1 MTTRECA
8 PTLASQ
14 RGTRNIY
21 EKENWKTKRRRQTSQ
36 TPIHLAFQNIFD
48 QLRTCRYVSP
58 QLDED
63 GIVAMAD
70 SSYRL
75 IGFLWVQIL
84 VIVQQRRAQRALLS
98 AREGRRTTQAQH
110 RHVRDDHGKPNS
122 SYYQK
127 IRVILQHDW
136 HVHDAEWKKLNRFR
150 VTKEDN
156 VIAAHMRSDGRR
168 CGRTSLRP
176 SQAD

>member
-1 MTTRECA
+1 MQPGEWTAIAFGPNMTDLELYLLDLDDYSRVRAHTGVS
-8 PTLASQ
+8 T
-14 RGTRNIY
+14 G
-21 EKENWKTKRRRQTSQ
+21 
-36 TPIHLAFQNIFD
+36 
-48 QLRTCRYVSP
+48 YVSP

-110 RHVRDDHGKPNS
+110 RHVRDDH
-122 SYYQK
+122 
-127 IRVILQHDW
+127 
-136 HVHDAEWKKLNRFR
+136 
-150 VTKEDN
+150 
-156 VIAAHMRSDGRR
+156 AHMRSDGRR